1 MNDTDLCYL
10 GATEALKMF
19 RKKKLSP
26 VELMNAIIKR
36 TEAVEPVI
44 NAFTETFF
52 EDALKKAKKAENR
65 YAKKSK
71 NVRPLEGLPL
81 AVKDE
86 VEVAG
91 VRCTS
96 GSLTLKDY
104 VPEQTAVFAQRLF
117 DAGAIMHARTAT
129 PEFSCA
135 AVTHTRLH
143 GVTRN
148 PWNPYYTPG
157 GSSGG
162 ASASLAAGT
171 TTLAT
176 GSDIAGS
183 IRIPASCGGVV
194 GYKSPYGRIP
204 EMKVFNL
211 DTYCHEGGLAR
222 SVADMAMMQNV
233 MSGPSPTDIAT
244 LKDTV
249 EVSGKVRSISGWK
262 IAYSLDLGYFK
273 VDKDVRDNTL
283 AAIKAFEKLGC
294 EVEEVDLGWT
304 DASGKAAMTH
314 LLHLFGASLADVL
327 KKHKDDLT
335 DYARAFAEAG
345 IKSKAADFVDSM
357 RVAGE
362 MYQSFGPLMEKYHVF
377 VCPTLAKPAIRAN
390 DPLDYG
396 TYKEKGKVI
405 PDALAWCMTYPF
417 NMLSRCPVMS
427 VPSGHVQNGVPT
439 GIQIV
444 GPTYQDQRVFRAAA
458 AFEDARPWAYTKKH
472 RPTFK
477 RPAPMRKAA

>member
-10 GATEALKMF
+10 GAAEAIKLFK
-19 RKKKLSP
+19 KKKLSP

-36 TEAVEPVI
+36 SEEVEPVI
-44 NAFTETFF
+44 NAFTATFF
-52 EDALKKAKKAENR
+52 EDALKQAKKAEER
-65 YAKKSK
+65 YAKKGK
-71 NVRPLEGLPL
+71 NVRPLEGIPL

-86 VEVAG
+86 VPVAG
-91 VRCTS
+91 RPCTS
-96 GSLTLKDY
+96 GSLVYKDY
-104 VPEQTAVFAQRLF
+104 VPDFTAEFAQRLF
-117 DAGAIMHARTAT
+117 DAGAIPHARTAT

-135 AVTHTRLH
+135 GVTHTRLH

-176 GSDIAGS
+176 GSDIGGS
-183 IRIPASCGGVV
+183 IRIPASCAGVV
-194 GYKSPYGRIP
+194 GYKGPYGRIP
-204 EMKVFNL
+204 EMPLFNL

-222 SVADMAMMQNV
+222 SVTDMALMQNI
-233 MSGPSPTDIAT
+233 MSGPSPRDIASV
-244 LKDTV
+244 KEKV
-249 EVSGKVRSISGWK
+249 EVSGKARSIKGWK
-262 IAYSLDLGYFK
+262 VAYSLDLGYFK
-273 VDKDVRDNTL
+273 VDKDVKDNTL
-283 AAIKAFEKLGC
+283 AALKAFEKLGC
-294 EVEEVDLGWT
+294 EVEEVDVGWT
-304 DASGKAAMTH
+304 EETAKAAWNH
-314 LLHLFGASLADVL
+314 LLHLFGASMGDVL

-335 DYARAFAEAG
+335 DYARAFIEEG
-345 IKSKAADFVDSM
+345 IKSKATDFVDAM

-362 MYQSFGPLMEKYHVF
+362 MYNTFGPMMEKYDVF
-377 VCPTLAKPAIRAN
+377 VCPTLAKPSVRAN

-396 TYKEKGKVI
+396 TYRSKGKNI
-405 PDALAWCMTYPF
+405 PDGLNWCMTYPF

-444 GPTYQDQRVFRAAA
+444 GPTYQDKRVFRAAA
-458 AFEDARPWAYTKKH
+458 AFEEVCPWA
-472 RPTFK
+472 
-477 RPAPMRKAA
+477 